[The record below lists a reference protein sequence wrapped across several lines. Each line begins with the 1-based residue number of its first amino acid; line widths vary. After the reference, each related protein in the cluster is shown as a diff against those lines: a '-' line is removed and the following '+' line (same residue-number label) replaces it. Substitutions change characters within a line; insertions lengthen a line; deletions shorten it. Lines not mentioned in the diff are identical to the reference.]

1 MKNNLLPDLF
11 TLTAIFEGMEDA
23 VLSHDLDYII
33 LNCNPAAEKMF
44 GCPAPV
50 LLGQNILTLIPES
63 VRQEQLAILER
74 VWSGERINHLYT
86 VRNDK
91 LHVDFPVSLTISPI
105 KNEQGE
111 VIGASHIM
119 RDVTHEKRD
128 RRETGHAG
136 CNC

>member
-33 LNCNPAAEKMF
+33 LNCNTAAEKMF
-44 GCPAPV
+44 RCPAPV
-50 LLGQNILTLIPES
+50 LLGQNILGLIPES

-74 VWSGERINHLYT
+74 VWSGERVNHLYT

-105 KNEQGE
+105 KNEEGRLLE
-111 VIGASHIM
+111 HHTLCVM
-119 RDVTHEKRD
+119 
-128 RRETGHAG
+128 
-136 CNC
+136 